1 MLDLGSVV
9 FSAPWMLAALA
20 VLPVLWWLLRVMP
33 PAPLV
38 RIFPP
43 LSFLLALRSDLATSL
58 GGDRKSEPLPRYA
71 RVVMISDFL
80 SPPNDVARSLRNL
93 ASLGVR
99 GHLLQIV
106 DPAEETLPFS
116 GRVRF
121 EGLEGEGATLIG
133 RVEAVRDE
141 YVALMANHRRA
152 VSDVARGLGWTST
165 THSTEQPPTTALLS
179 LYEVLSEMPGA

>member
-43 LSFLLALRSDLATSL
+43 LSFLLALR
-58 GGDRKSEPLPRYA
+58 P
-71 RVVMISDFL
+71 
-80 SPPNDVARSLRNL
+80 
-93 ASLGVR
+93 
-99 GHLLQIV
+99 Q
-106 DPAEETLPFS
+106 EETPARTPLWLILLRILIAVLIIVGLAHPLWNPGERLHGS
-116 GRVRF
+116 GP
-121 EGLEGEGATLIG
+121 LII
-133 RVEAVRDE
+133 VVDDSWAEK
-141 YVALMANHRRA
+141 
-152 VSDVARGLGWTST
+152 T
-165 THSTEQPPTTALLS
+165 TDPRSTALLS